1 MSDLSAHAR
10 AILDAG
16 RTALTPPEAVRLRVR
31 AAVDARVTG
40 PGPGGAS
47 AAGGGVA
54 KLVLLSCVGLSVVA
68 GVVVVAWHASRPR
81 VHGEAIRERPAPRLV
96 PQASSDV
103 VPQPIVTQLS
113 PEQPAPRRRPRQP
126 SVEPA
131 PGLAK
136 ELAMLDE
143 ARAALRAGAPA
154 EAIVALDRHRRE
166 IRAPQLEREALLLR
180 GEALCA
186 GADRA
191 AGVRILDEVVAR
203 WPLANGVEA
212 VRSRC
217 RDHARPARDP
227 APH

>member
-1 MSDLSAHAR
+1 VTELAPDRPPTSTDVPPTP
-10 AILDAG
+10 
-16 RTALTPPEAVRLRVR
+16 TA
-31 AAVDARVTG
+31 
-40 PGPGGAS
+40 
-47 AAGGGVA
+47 
-54 KLVLLSCVGLSVVA
+54 
-68 GVVVVAWHASRPR
+68 RPR
-81 VHGEAIRERPAPRLV
+81 RART
-96 PQASSDV
+96 D
-103 VPQPIVTQLS
+103 
-113 PEQPAPRRRPRQP
+113 
-126 SVEPA
+126 PA
-131 PGLAK
+131 PGLAE
-136 ELAMLDE
+136 ELAILAE
-143 ARAALRAGAPA
+143 ARAALRTGRPD
-154 EAIVALDRHRRE
+154 EAIAALDRHGRE